1 MNKIAPIL
9 CSITLMMLV
18 MLSACNQSSE
28 NPLVGKWEHND
39 VSGEGEYAINSTL
52 VFTFNSDGTGVAD
65 FKASGNYIR
74 TTSKQLRL
82 TYSESNDTLVIKY
95 TESGQTMEN
104 IIHKLDKEELLIVGL
119 GADSQQLDFK
129 RIKE

>member
-9 CSITLMMLV
+9 YSITLMMLV

-39 VSGEGEYAINSTL
+39 VSGEGGYAINSTL

>member
-9 CSITLMMLV
+9 YSIALMMLV

-39 VSGEGEYAINSTL
+39 VSGEGDYAINSTL
-52 VFTFNSDGTGVAD
+52 IFTFNSDGTGVAD

-74 TTSKQLRL
+74 STSKQLRL

-95 TESGQTMEN
+95 TESGQTMKN
-104 IIHKLDKEELLIVGL
+104 IIRKLDNEELLVVGL

-129 RIKE
+129 RVE

>member
-9 CSITLMMLV
+9 YSITLMMLV
-18 MLSACNQSSE
+18 ILSACNQSSE

-39 VSGEGEYAINSTL
+39 VSGEGDYAINSTL

-65 FKASGNYIR
+65 FKANGNYIR
-74 TTSKQLRL
+74 PTSKQLKL

-95 TESGQTMEN
+95 NESGQTMKN
-104 IIHKLDKEELLIVGL
+104 IIRKLDNEELLVIGL

>member
-9 CSITLMMLV
+9 YSITLMMLV

>member
-9 CSITLMMLV
+9 YSIALMMLV

-39 VSGEGEYAINSTL
+39 VSGEGDYAINSTL

-74 TTSKQLRL
+74 STSKQLRL

-95 TESGQTMEN
+95 TESGQTMKN
-104 IIHKLDKEELLIVGL
+104 IIRKLDNEELLVVGL
-119 GADSQQLDFK
+119 GVDSQQLDFK
-129 RIKE
+129 RVE

>member
-9 CSITLMMLV
+9 YSIALMMLV
-18 MLSACNQSSE
+18 MLSACNQSYE

-39 VSGEGEYAINSTL
+39 VSGEGDYAINSTL
-52 VFTFNSDGTGVAD
+52 VFTFYSDGTGVAD

-74 TTSKQLRL
+74 STSKQLRL

-95 TESGQTMEN
+95 TESGQTMKN
-104 IIHKLDKEELLIVGL
+104 IIRKLDNEELLVVGL

-129 RIKE
+129 RVE

>member
-1 MNKIAPIL
+1 MVKKAPIL
-9 CSITLMMLV
+9 YSITLMMLV

-28 NPLVGKWEHND
+28 NPLVGIWEHND
-39 VSGEGEYAINSTL
+39 VSGEGDYAINSTL

-74 TTSKQLRL
+74 STSKQLRL

-95 TESGQTMEN
+95 TESGQTMKN
-104 IIHKLDKEELLIVGL
+104 IIRKLDNEELLVVGL

>member
-9 CSITLMMLV
+9 YSIALMMLV

-39 VSGEGEYAINSTL
+39 VSGEGDYAINSTL

-74 TTSKQLRL
+74 STSKQLRL

-95 TESGQTMEN
+95 TESGQTMKN
-104 IIHKLDKEELLIVGL
+104 IIRKLDNEELLVVGL

-129 RIKE
+129 RGE

>member
-1 MNKIAPIL
+1 MVKKAPIL
-9 CSITLMMLV
+9 YSITLMMLV

-39 VSGEGEYAINSTL
+39 VSGEGDYAINSTL

-74 TTSKQLRL
+74 STSKQLRL

-95 TESGQTMEN
+95 TETGQTMKN
-104 IIHKLDKEELLIVGL
+104 IIRKLDNEELLVVGL

>member
-1 MNKIAPIL
+1 MNKIVPIL
-9 CSITLMMLV
+9 YSITLMMLV

-39 VSGEGEYAINSTL
+39 VSGEGDYAINSTL

-74 TTSKQLRL
+74 TTSKQLKL
-82 TYSESNDTLVIKY
+82 TYSVANDTLVIKY
-95 TESGQTMEN
+95 TESGQTMKN
-104 IIHKLDKEELLIVGL
+104 IIRELDDNSLLVVGL
-119 GADSQQLDFK
+119 GEDGQELDFK
-129 RIKE
+129 KIN

>member
-9 CSITLMMLV
+9 YGITLMMLV

-39 VSGEGEYAINSTL
+39 VSGEGDYAINSTL
-52 VFTFNSDGTGVAD
+52 VYTFNSDGTGVAD

-95 TESGQTMEN
+95 TESGQTMKN
-104 IIHKLDKEELLIVGL
+104 IIRKLDDNELSVVGL
-119 GADSQQLDFK
+119 DADSQSLDFK
-129 RIKE
+129 RIEK

>member
-9 CSITLMMLV
+9 YSITLMMLV

-39 VSGEGEYAINSTL
+39 VSGEGDYAINSTL

-74 TTSKQLRL
+74 STSKQLRL

-95 TESGQTMEN
+95 TESGQTMKN
-104 IIHKLDKEELLIVGL
+104 IIRKLDNEELLVVGL

-129 RIKE
+129 RVE

>member
-1 MNKIAPIL
+1 MIKKAPIL
-9 CSITLMMLV
+9 YSITLMMLV

-39 VSGEGEYAINSTL
+39 VSGEGDYAINSTL

-74 TTSKQLRL
+74 GTSKQLRL

-95 TESGQTMEN
+95 TESGQTMKN
-104 IIHKLDKEELLIVGL
+104 IIRKLDNEELLVVGL

>member
-9 CSITLMMLV
+9 YIITLMMLL
-18 MLSACNQSSE
+18 MLSACNQSYE

-95 TESGQTMEN
+95 TESGQTMKN
-104 IIHKLDKEELLIVGL
+104 IIRKLDKGELLIVGL

-129 RIKE
+129 RIYE

>member
-9 CSITLMMLV
+9 YSITLMMIV
-18 MLSACNQSSE
+18 MLTACNQSSE

-39 VSGEGEYAINSTL
+39 VSGEGDYAINSTL

-95 TESGQTMEN
+95 TESGQTMKN
-104 IIHKLDKEELLIVGL
+104 IIRKLDNEELLVVGL

>member
-9 CSITLMMLV
+9 YNITLMMLV

-39 VSGEGEYAINSTL
+39 VSVEGEYAINSTL

-65 FKASGNYIR
+65 FKASGNYIS

-95 TESGQTMEN
+95 TESGQTMKN
-104 IIHKLDKEELLIVGL
+104 IIRKLDKEELLIVGL
-119 GADSQQLDFK
+119 GSDGQQLDFK
-129 RIKE
+129 RI

>member
-1 MNKIAPIL
+1 MVKKAPIL
-9 CSITLMMLV
+9 YSITLMMLV
-18 MLSACNQSSE
+18 MLSACNLSSE

-39 VSGEGEYAINSTL
+39 VSGEGDYAINSTL

-74 TTSKQLRL
+74 STSKQLRL

-95 TESGQTMEN
+95 TESGQTMKN
-104 IIHKLDKEELLIVGL
+104 IIRKLDNEELLVVGL

-129 RIKE
+129 RVE

>member
-9 CSITLMMLV
+9 YSIALMMLV

-39 VSGEGEYAINSTL
+39 VSGEGDYAINSTL

-74 TTSKQLRL
+74 STSKQLRL

-95 TESGQTMEN
+95 TESGQTMKN
-104 IIHKLDKEELLIVGL
+104 IIRKLDNEELLVVGL

-129 RIKE
+129 RVE

>member
-1 MNKIAPIL
+1 MVKKAPIL
-9 CSITLMMLV
+9 YSITLMMLV

-39 VSGEGEYAINSTL
+39 VSGEGDYAINSTL

-74 TTSKQLRL
+74 STSKQLRL

-95 TESGQTMEN
+95 TETGQTMKN
-104 IIHKLDKEELLIVGL
+104 IIRKLDNEELLVVGL

-129 RIKE
+129 RMYE

>member
-1 MNKIAPIL
+1 MIKKAPIL
-9 CSITLMMLV
+9 YSITLMMLV
-18 MLSACNQSSE
+18 MLSACSQSSE

-39 VSGEGEYAINSTL
+39 VSGEGDYAINSTL

-65 FKASGNYIR
+65 FMASGNYIR
-74 TTSKQLRL
+74 STSKQLRL

-95 TESGQTMEN
+95 TESGQTMKN
-104 IIHKLDKEELLIVGL
+104 IIRKLDNEELLVVGL

-129 RIKE
+129 RVE

>member
-1 MNKIAPIL
+1 MNKITPIL
-9 CSITLMMLV
+9 YSITLMMLV
-18 MLSACNQSSE
+18 ILSACNQSSE
-28 NPLVGKWEHND
+28 NPLVGKWEYND

-74 TTSKQLRL
+74 PTSKQLKL

-95 TESGQTMEN
+95 NESGQTMKN
-104 IIHKLDKEELLIVGL
+104 IIRKLDNEELLVVGI

-129 RIKE
+129 RIYK

>member
-1 MNKIAPIL
+1 MVKKAPIL
-9 CSITLMMLV
+9 YSITLMMLV

-39 VSGEGEYAINSTL
+39 VSGEGDYAINSTL

-65 FKASGNYIR
+65 FKASGNYIS

-95 TESGQTMEN
+95 TESGQTMKN
-104 IIHKLDKEELLIVGL
+104 IIRKLDNEELLVVGL

-129 RIKE
+129 RVE

>member
-1 MNKIAPIL
+1 MNKIVPIL
-9 CSITLMMLV
+9 YCITLMMLV

-95 TESGQTMEN
+95 TESGQTMKN

-129 RIKE
+129 RIDK

>member
-9 CSITLMMLV
+9 YGITLMMLV

-28 NPLVGKWEHND
+28 NTLVGKWEHND
-39 VSGEGEYAINSTL
+39 VSGEGDYAINSTL
-52 VFTFNSDGTGVAD
+52 VYTFNSDGTGVAD

-95 TESGQTMEN
+95 TESGQTMKN
-104 IIHKLDKEELLIVGL
+104 IIRKLDDNELSVVGL
-119 GADSQQLDFK
+119 DADSQSLDFK
-129 RIKE
+129 RIEK

>member
-1 MNKIAPIL
+1 MVKKAPIL
-9 CSITLMMLV
+9 YSITLMMLV

-39 VSGEGEYAINSTL
+39 VSGEGDYAINSTL

-74 TTSKQLRL
+74 STSKQLRL

-95 TESGQTMEN
+95 TETGQAMKN
-104 IIHKLDKEELLIVGL
+104 IIRKLDDNELSVVGID
-119 GADSQQLDFK
+119 ADSQSLDFK
-129 RIKE
+129 RIKK

>member
-1 MNKIAPIL
+1 MIKKALIL
-9 CSITLMMLV
+9 YSITLMMLV
-18 MLSACNQSSE
+18 MLTACNQSSE

-95 TESGQTMEN
+95 TESGQTMKN
-104 IIHKLDKEELLIVGL
+104 IIRKLDNEELLVVGL
-119 GADSQQLDFK
+119 DADSQQLDFK

>member
-1 MNKIAPIL
+1 MVKKAPIL
-9 CSITLMMLV
+9 YSITLMMLV
-18 MLSACNQSSE
+18 MLSACNQSS
-28 NPLVGKWEHND
+28 
-39 VSGEGEYAINSTL
+39 GEGDYAINSTL

-65 FKASGNYIR
+65 FKASGNYIS

-95 TESGQTMEN
+95 TESGQTMKN
-104 IIHKLDKEELLIVGL
+104 IIRKLDNEELLVVGL

-129 RIKE
+129 RVE